1 MSDLGW
7 VLLIV
12 ALLIAVPLVG
22 YGLRKRDFRRQVD
35 GKRPERKF
43 PENAAVPGKKSE
55 NPAAEAEAAVARMKC
70 GQNAMSAK

>member
-43 PENAAVPGKKSE
+43 PENAAVPGKKAE

>member
-35 GKRPERKF
+35 GKRPERRF

>member
-7 VLLIV
+7 ALLIV
-12 ALLIAVPLVG
+12 VLLIAVPLVG

>member
-7 VLLIV
+7 ALLIV
-12 ALLIAVPLVG
+12 VLLIAVPLVG

-35 GKRPERKF
+35 GKRPERRF

>member
-12 ALLIAVPLVG
+12 VLLIAVPLVG